1 MTEATPALLAKAR
14 KHLFVAVVSD
24 TLDAL
29 GWTRQAMTPGIRPLD
44 ESLSFLGRARTGMYR

>member
-44 ESLSFLGRARTGMYR
+44 ESLSFLGRARTGM